1 MDDGALLTNF
11 KFALLIN
18 IPIKAIFIF
27 TNRLLSPQHFWLI
40 FVTSSLI
47 HSPTPKEGCYR
58 IPPLSSNC
66 PQPLEC
72 LHCANRWPPAPH
84 LPQFSTIP
92 HQNGQIQIVVAFS
105 SLAPHC
111 SFVVLQSRSRFNKFG
126 VDSVFGPQTGPII
139 TVMGMG
145 ALVTIQWTMKGN
157 IYSWFPII
165 HPNRWQKVVLHM
177 MCSAAIH
184 KGKRSNLGQQE
195 KGQSQWQKMAPEK
208 RLVNSYYFHFL

>member
-1 MDDGALLTNF
+1 MVLHLLTNF

-27 TNRLLSPQHFWLI
+27 TNRLLSPQHFCMI
-40 FVTSSLI
+40 FVTSLI

-72 LHCANRWPPAPH
+72 LHCANHWPSTHP

-92 HQNGQIQIVVAFS
+92 HQNGQIQIVVVAFS
-105 SLAPHC
+105 SLALLC
-111 SFVVLQSRSRFNKFG
+111 SFEVLQSRSRFNKFG
-126 VDSVFGPQTGPII
+126 VDLVFGPQTGPII

-145 ALVTIQWTMKGN
+145 ALVAIQ
-157 IYSWFPII
+157 
-165 HPNRWQKVVLHM
+165 
-177 MCSAAIH
+177 
-184 KGKRSNLGQQE
+184 
-195 KGQSQWQKMAPEK
+195 
-208 RLVNSYYFHFL
+208 